1 MRKNTEAPVSS
12 GAADSS
18 VEASVMGVERCGGV
32 VWTESVRQPRKG
44 EERARAVK
52 PFGIGKRVVW
62 EAWRHVKANQGAAGV
77 DDASIAMFEA
87 NLKDNLYR
95 VWNRMSSGSYFPPAV
110 RLVEIPKKNG
120 GVRTLG
126 IPTVEDRIAQTVV
139 KTYIEPSLE
148 RLFHPDSYGYRP
160 GKSALQALEVT
171 TQRSLERNWVVEFD
185 IQKAFDELG
194 HTKVMSMVRMHV
206 KERWAVMYIERWLKA
221 PFVKADGTVVQRTQ
235 GVPQGSVIGP
245 VLMNLFMH
253 HAFDRWMQEI
263 HPNCPFARYADD
275 AVAHCLT
282 EKQAQYMLGTIGRR
296 LAKYGLKLNLQK
308 SSIVYCR
315 DSRRRE
321 AHACK
326 QFTFLGYTFRPRVAK
341 NRHGKMIQCF
351 LPVVSPEARK
361 KMLRTIRGW
370 KLQRQ
375 TPASIGELAAHYNPI
390 LRGWLNYYGHFYKS
404 ALLRVFDRFEAALVR
419 WARRKYKKLRRHEGR
434 SYLWIWRLARRQPQ
448 LFTHWLAYR
457 RAGGRTIGAV

>member
-12 GAADSS
+12 GATDSS
-18 VEASVMGVERCGGV
+18 DEASVTGVERCGGV
-32 VWTESVRQPRKG
+32 VPTENVRQPRKG

-52 PFGIGKRVVW
+52 PFAIDKRVVW
-62 EAWRHVKANQGAAGV
+62 EAWRHVKANRGAAGI
-77 DDASIAMFEA
+77 DDESIAMFEA

-171 TQRSLERNWVVEFD
+171 TGRCLERNWVVEFD

-194 HTKVMSMVRMHV
+194 HTKVMRMVRMHV
-206 KERWAVMYIERWLKA
+206 RERWAVMYIERWLKA
-221 PFVKADGTVVQRTQ
+221 PFVKADGTVVQRSR

-253 HAFDRWMQEI
+253 DAFDRWMQEI

-282 EKQAQYMLGTIGRR
+282 EKQAQYMRGTIGRR

-326 QFTFLGYTFRPRVAK
+326 QFTFLGYTFRPRGAK
-341 NRHGKMIQCF
+341 NRHGKLIQCF
-351 LPVVSPEARK
+351 LPGVSLEARK

-370 KLQRQ
+370 KLPRQ
-375 TPASIGELAAHYNPI
+375 TPASIGELATRYNPI

-404 ALLRVFDRFEAALVR
+404 ALLRVIDSFEATLAR
-419 WARRKYKKLRRHEGR
+419 WARRKYKKLLRHEGR
-434 SYLWIWRLARRQPQ
+434 SFMWLWRVARRQPD
-448 LFTHWLAYR
+448 LFVHWRAYS
-457 RAGGRTIGAV
+457 RAGGRAMGAV